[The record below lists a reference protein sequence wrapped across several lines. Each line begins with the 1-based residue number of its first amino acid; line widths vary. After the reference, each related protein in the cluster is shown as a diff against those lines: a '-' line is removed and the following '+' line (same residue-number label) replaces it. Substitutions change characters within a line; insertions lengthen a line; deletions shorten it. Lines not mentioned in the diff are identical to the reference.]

1 MIGIVGITLAIVAVA
16 QSVALPGG
24 PPTKPA
30 KAVYFITNDKVN
42 AVVALR
48 VNGDG
53 TLSDGT
59 IAATGGTGESAIK
72 KSTNMTAG
80 PDALFSQGA
89 VALSGTV
96 RNCFSCH
103 QSKPEYWQQSD

>member
-1 MIGIVGITLAIVAVA
+1 MICILGITLAIVAVA
-16 QSVALPGG
+16 RSTALPGRSTTS
-24 PPTKPA
+24 PP
-30 KAVYFITNDKVN
+30 KAVYFINNDKIN

-59 IAATGGTGESAIK
+59 IVATGGTGESAIK

-89 VALSGTV
+89 VAISGTV
-96 RNCFSCH
+96 RKLLFLSP
-103 QSKPEYWQQSD
+103 K